1 MEFRERLYQLRKGRG
16 ISQEE
21 LAHTVGVSR
30 QAVQKWEAGAA
41 TPDLN
46 NLSALADY
54 FAVSLD
60 YLVRGIEP
68 EKPAAPS
75 PQQAVI
81 QNYYRGW
88 RYEYR
93 SRRTLFGLP
102 LVHINL
108 CDRGLCRA
116 KGVIAIGQRG
126 HRPDSHRRLFR
137 RSADLGRIQRRSAGS
152 GRPRRWGDLPR
163 RPVRGPAAALG
174 GRHSARNAFGGGAV
188 SAMRP
193 WAGRR
198 WGSTPPGA
206 LRSAPPSLSDGT
218 HIPLPPVWLSPWS
231 SFTATPPRSCSR

>member
-41 TPDLN
+41 TPDLG

-54 FAVSLD
+54 FVVSLD

-81 QNYYRGW
+81 QNYYTGW
-88 RYEYR
+88 SYEFR
-93 SRRTLFGLP
+93 SRRTLLGLP

-108 CDRGLCRA
+108 RDRGLCRA
-116 KGVIAIGQRG
+116 KGIIAIGNVATG
-126 HRPDSHRRLFR
+126 LIAIGGF
-137 RSADLGRIQRRSAGS
+137 SAG
-152 GRPRRWGDLPR
+152 LLT
-163 RPVRGPAAALG
+163 LG
-174 GRHSARNAFGGGAV
+174 GFSAGLLDRKSV
-188 SAMRP
+188 
-193 WAGRR
+193 
-198 WGSTPPGA
+198 
-206 LRSAPPSLSDGT
+206 
-218 HIPLPPVWLSPWS
+218 V
-231 SFTATPPRSCSR
+231 

>member
-81 QNYYRGW
+81 QNYYR
-88 RYEYR
+88 
-93 SRRTLFGLP
+93 
-102 LVHINL
+102 
-108 CDRGLCRA
+108 
-116 KGVIAIGQRG
+116 
-126 HRPDSHRRLFR
+126 
-137 RSADLGRIQRRSAGS
+137 AGAMS
-152 GRPRRWGDLPR
+152 TA
-163 RPVRGPAAALG
+163 AAALS
-174 GRHSARNAFGGGAV
+174 SAFLWFISICVTAV
-188 SAMRP
+188 CVGPRGSSPSAT
-193 WAGRR
+193 W
-198 WGSTPPGA
+198 PPA
-206 LRSAPPSLSDGT
+206 
-218 HIPLPPVWLSPWS
+218 
-231 SFTATPPRSCSR
+231 

>member
-75 PQQAVI
+75 YSGTVNQFGAFLMRAVKVGEDSSI
-81 QNYYRGW
+81 QRMI
-88 RYEYR
+88 R
-93 SRRTLFGLP
+93 
-102 LVHINL
+102 LVQSADAGKAKIVSL
-108 CDRGLCRA
+108 ADRWATWIVIIALTSAALTWLISGEIIRA
-116 KGVIAIGQRG
+116 VTILVVFCPCALVLATPTAIMAAIG
-126 HRPDSHRRLFR
+126 
-137 RSADLGRIQRRSAGS
+137 
-152 GRPRRWGDLPR
+152 
-163 RPVRGPAAALG
+163 
-174 GRHSARNAFGGGAV
+174 NA
-188 SAMRP
+188 
-193 WAGRR
+193 
-198 WGSTPPGA
+198 T
-206 LRSAPPSLSDGT
+206 
-218 HIPLPPVWLSPWS
+218 
-231 SFTATPPRSCSR
+231 

>member
-41 TPDLN
+41 TPDLS

-68 EKPAAPS
+68 EKPAAPY

-108 CDRGLCRA
+108 CDRSLCRA
-116 KGVIAIGQRG
+116 KGVIAIGNVATG
-126 HRPDSHRRLFR
+126 LIAIGGF
-137 RSADLGRIQRRSAGS
+137 SAG
-152 GRPRRWGDLPR
+152 L
-163 RPVRGPAAALG
+163 L
-174 GRHSARNAFGGGAV
+174 
-188 SAMRP
+188 
-193 WAGRR
+193 
-198 WGSTPPGA
+198 T
-206 LRSAPPSLSDGT
+206 LSLI
-218 HIPLPPVWLSPWS
+218 HI
-231 SFTATPPRSCSR
+231 